1 MATKVDELIV
11 EIRAE
16 TRDLNKKLKQLRGD
30 LDRSKT
36 STAGLG
42 SALKRLGP
50 ILAGLGAGAAIKGI
64 ASIGDEFERLRISL
78 GTLYGGPQGAERAF
92 GEINKFAQTTP
103 FQLEDVTNAF
113 IQLKSNGIEPS
124 RDMLTIFG
132 DAASAT
138 LKPLESFQAM
148 VRITQRAAQG
158 GLGLEELEQLSDR
171 GIPVYTILSEK
182 LGITRDEVAKI
193 GKTAA
198 GAATVMDALNEGLQ
212 ERFGGLMASQMDLLS
227 TKTSNLAI
235 GFKQLGSELFQSGI
249 DKILKDAADAAT
261 TMVNSLV
268 RFFNEQR
275 TGKPIPS
282 FISNL
287 INEGEFEEARVALN
301 RQMDDL
307 NEIIQGKFAEII
319 KEDNK
324 FFPSRALKRQINDE
338 LDDLQMEMKNLF
350 DAFNSLPDKAAA
362 EIVIPQLTLDQI
374 NALDAMKS
382 ILEDSLT
389 PLEKINALFAQ
400 LDTVTADGIGGFSD
414 ADIERIRGHLEGLK
428 TELEDVSETFQEVM
442 APAIAAAAQ
451 AFTSDFVNSLM
462 EGQSALDS
470 FKSFAKDM
478 VGQIITTFLQMA
490 VVNKILNAVFGGIN
504 GFTPLPTM
512 DIGARASGGSVSGG
526 SPYLVGERGPEM
538 FVPNSG
544 GKIVNGANTKNM
556 MGDGGGVVIN
566 QTINLSAGVV
576 GTVRSEVQRM
586 MPQIANV
593 TKAGVLEATRRGGT
607 YRRGLLG
614 S

>member
-30 LDRSKT
+30 LNRSKT
-36 STAGLG
+36 STVGLG

-50 ILAGLGAGAAIKGI
+50 ILAGLGAGAAVKGI
-64 ASIGDEFERLRISL
+64 ANIGDEFERLRISL

-124 RDMLTIFG
+124 TDMLTIFG

-171 GIPVYTILSEK
+171 GIPVYTILNEK

-235 GFKQLGSELFQSGI
+235 AFKQVGDELYRSGL
-249 DKILKDAADAAT
+249 DQILKDAVDAT
-261 TMVNSLV
+261 TTIVANLGRVLSE
-268 RFFNEQR
+268 RR
-275 TGKPIPS
+275 SGKQVAP
-282 FISNL
+282 FITDL
-287 INEGEFEEARVALN
+287 IDEGEFEKARIALN
-301 RQMDDL
+301 QQLRTLEADL
-307 NEIIQGKFAEII
+307 EE
-319 KEDNK
+319 
-324 FFPSRALKRQINDE
+324 SRSSLNDLRSMGMKDLGLINDVKA
-338 LDDLQMEMKNLF
+338 LTLQIENYKSALE
-350 DAFNSLPDKAAA
+350 ALPDKPPLA
-362 EIVIPQLTLDQI
+362 IVDPKPLLLSQI
-374 NALDAMKS
+374 EAIDAMKKA
-382 ILEDSLT
+382 LEDSIT
-389 PLEKINALFAQ
+389 PLERINALFAQ

-428 TELEDVSETFQEVM
+428 AELEDVSATFEEVM

-470 FKSFAKDM
+470 FKNFAKDI

-504 GFTPLPTM
+504 GYTPMPTM
-512 DIGARASGGSVSGG
+512 DVGARASGGSVNGG

-544 GKIVNGANTKNM
+544 GRIVNGHNTNNM
-556 MGDGGGVVIN
+556 MGGGGGVVVN

>member
-50 ILAGLGAGAAIKGI
+50 ILAALGAGAAVKGI
-64 ASIGDEFERLRISL
+64 ASIGDEFERLKIAL
-78 GTLYGGPQGAERAF
+78 ATLYGGSEGAEKAF
-92 GEINKFAQTTP
+92 AEINKFAQTTP

-113 IQLKSNGIEPS
+113 IQLKANGIEPNV
-124 RDMLTIFG
+124 DMLTIFG

-138 LKPLESFQAM
+138 LRPLESFEAL
-148 VRITQRAAQG
+148 VRTTQKASQG
-158 GLGLEELEQLSDR
+158 GLGIEELQQLADR
-171 GIPVYTILSEK
+171 GLPVYDILNKK
-182 LGITRDEVAKI
+182 LGITRQEVSEI

-198 GAATVMDALNEGLQ
+198 GAATLMDALSEGMQ
-212 ERFGGLMASQMDLLS
+212 ENYGGLMAAQMELLS
-227 TKTSNLAI
+227 TKISNLQI
-235 GFKQLGSELFQSGI
+235 GFKQLGSEIFQSGL
-249 DKILKDAADAAT
+249 DKLLKSMAESAT
-261 TMVNSLV
+261 TMVEGIV
-268 RFFNEQR
+268 RALKEAR

-282 FISNL
+282 FISEL
-287 INEGEFEEARVALN
+287 INEGEFEKARVALN
-301 RQMDDL
+301 R
-307 NEIIQGKFAEII
+307 
-319 KEDNK
+319 
-324 FFPSRALKRQINDE
+324 E
-338 LDDLQMEMKNLF
+338 LDDLTAIIDTKFAKIISMKGEGFLRGLTTGPIEDDIGELQLELKNLL
-350 DAFNSLPDKAAA
+350 DALNSLPDKAPL
-362 EIVIPQLTLDQI
+362 EIKIPQLTLDQI
-374 NALDAMKS
+374 AAIDAMKS
-382 ILEDSLT
+382 ILEDSIT

-400 LDTVTADGIGGFSD
+400 LDSVTAEGIGGFSD

-428 TELEDVSETFQEVM
+428 AELNDVSETFREVM

-451 AFTSDFVNSLM
+451 AFTSEFVNSLM
-462 EGQSALDS
+462 EGESALDS
-470 FKSFAKDM
+470 FKNFAKDI

-490 VVNKILNAVFGGIN
+490 VVNKILNGVFGLTGSN
-504 GFTPLPTM
+504 ALPTM

-544 GKIVNGANTKNM
+544 GRIVNGHNTNNM
-556 MGDGGGVVIN
+556 MGGGGGVVVN

>member
-16 TRDLNKKLKQLRGD
+16 TRDLNKKLKKMRGD

-36 STAGLG
+36 SASGLG

-50 ILAGLGAGAAIKGI
+50 ILAALGAGAAVKGI
-64 ASIGDEFERLRISL
+64 ASIGDEFERLKIAL
-78 GTLYGGPQGAERAF
+78 ATLYGGPEGAEKAF
-92 GEINKFAQTTP
+92 AEINKFAQTTP

-113 IQLKSNGIEPS
+113 IQLKANGIEPNVE
-124 RDMLTIFG
+124 MLTIFG

-138 LKPLESFQAM
+138 LRPLESFQAL
-148 VRITQRAAQG
+148 VRTTQKASQG
-158 GLGLEELEQLSDR
+158 GLGIEELQQLADR
-171 GIPVYTILSEK
+171 GLPVYDILNKK
-182 LGITRDEVAKI
+182 LGITRQEVSEI

-198 GAATVMDALNEGLQ
+198 GAATLMDALSEGMQ
-212 ERFGGLMASQMDLLS
+212 ENYGGLMAAQMELLS
-227 TKTSNLAI
+227 TKISNLQI
-235 GFKQLGSELFQSGI
+235 GFKQLGSEIFQSGL
-249 DKILKDAADAAT
+249 DKLLKSMADSAT
-261 TMVNSLV
+261 TMVEGIVKVL
-268 RFFNEQR
+268 NEAR

-282 FISNL
+282 FISEL
-287 INEGEFEEARVALN
+287 INEGEFEKARVALN
-301 RQMDDL
+301 REM
-307 NEIIQGKFAEII
+307 NELDEILAQ
-319 KEDNK
+319 KHGER
-324 FFPSRALKRQINDE
+324 FFEVEKTFTSGGLLRQIDDE
-338 LDDLQMEMKNLF
+338 LTDLQMEMKNLF
-350 DAFNSLPDKAAA
+350 DAFNSLPDKAPL

-374 NALDAMKS
+374 AAIDAMKS
-382 ILEDSLT
+382 ILEDSIT
-389 PLEKINALFAQ
+389 PLEQINALFAQ
-400 LDTVTADGIGGFSD
+400 LDSVTAEGIGGFSD

-428 TELEDVSETFQEVM
+428 AELNDVSETFREVM

-451 AFTSDFVNSLM
+451 AFTSEFVNSLM
-462 EGQSALDS
+462 EGESALDS
-470 FKSFAKDM
+470 FKNFAKDI

-490 VVNKILNAVFGGIN
+490 VVNKILNGVFGLTGSN
-504 GFTPLPTM
+504 ALPTM